1 MKALLINPIDKTIEE
16 VEYNGDYKQIYKY
29 IDASMFGVVDI
40 PNDDT
45 IYIDDE
51 GLFKDKQHFFIH
63 KDVPT
68 PLGGKALV
76 LGADHDSGDSTSVHA
91 TRKEL
96 KHRITFIGEQ
106 KVDHS
111 KLGFT
116 IKAWEDA

>member
-1 MKALLINPIDKTIEE
+1 MKAFLINPIDEIIEE
-16 VEYNGDYKQIYKY
+16 VEFHGDYKQIYKY
-29 IDASMFGVVDI
+29 IDASPFGVVDI

-51 GLFKDKQHFFIH
+51 GLYKDNQHFFIH

-76 LGADHDSGDSTSVHA
+76 LGADHDSGNSVSVH
-91 TRKEL
+91 TTLKEL
-96 KHRITFIGEQ
+96 KDMITFIGE
-106 KVDHS
+106 KRVDHS

-116 IKAWEDA
+116 IETMH

>member
-16 VEYNGDYKQIYKY
+16 VEYDGDYKQIYKY
-29 IDASMFGVVDI
+29 IDASPFGVVDI

-68 PLGGKALV
+68 PLGGMALV
-76 LGADHDSGDSTSVHA
+76 LGADHDTGDSTSVHA

-106 KVDHS
+106 RVDHS

-116 IKAWEDA
+116 IETIN

>member
-1 MKALLINPIDKTIEE
+1 MKALLINPIEKTIEE

-29 IDASMFGVVDI
+29 IDASPFGVVDI

-51 GLFKDKQHFFIH
+51 GL
-63 KDVPT
+63 
-68 PLGGKALV
+68 

-106 KVDHS
+106 RVDHS

-116 IKAWEDA
+116 IETIN

>member
-16 VEYNGDYKQIYKY
+16 VEYDGDYKQIYKY
-29 IDASMFGVVDI
+29 IDASPFGVVDI

-51 GLFKDKQHFFIH
+51 GLYKDNQHFFIH

-76 LGADHDSGDSTSVHA
+76 LGADHDTGDSTSVHA

-106 KVDHS
+106 RVDHS

-116 IKAWEDA
+116 IETIN